1 MGNTSRGFRDLDY
14 TRALDTLVSVNAT
27 TGETGFVTGEGTDLK
42 GFKFPNVVDT
52 TATDLNAEN
61 VKTKDT
67 ASYGE
72 HAGALKL
79 QADDQTNPTNN
90 YKFDLIDYTSG
101 NVEIT
106 EEKNVEGYV
115 SVRTDSIHAYE
126 AEDSTRYYGK
136 DANVKFA
143 LTGDYNVIYSCD
155 ENGQNANN
163 ISESGLSLIG
173 ETKDID
179 RYFYLTNEVNGA
191 TIAKTQVFRLHF
203 LYDETAP
210 NCKQIAFG
218 NQGGVVSNLEQAI
231 TFGIYKNHT
240 IEATVTLSD
249 DGSGV
254 NGMAY
259 FVAKFPCAPR
269 VLHHE

>member
-1 MGNTSRGFRDLDY
+1 MYFKPETLNNNVEFVSASATDIATFTNNYKIQDKRPSIEKELTIQKRVLELSVGNTSRGFRDLDY

-115 SVRTDSIHAYE
+115 SV
-126 AEDSTRYYGK
+126 
-136 DANVKFA
+136 
-143 LTGDYNVIYSCD
+143 
-155 ENGQNANN
+155 
-163 ISESGLSLIG
+163 
-173 ETKDID
+173 
-179 RYFYLTNEVNGA
+179 
-191 TIAKTQVFRLHF
+191 
-203 LYDETAP
+203 
-210 NCKQIAFG
+210 
-218 NQGGVVSNLEQAI
+218 
-231 TFGIYKNHT
+231 
-240 IEATVTLSD
+240 
-249 DGSGV
+249 
-254 NGMAY
+254 
-259 FVAKFPCAPR
+259 
-269 VLHHE
+269 

>member
-1 MGNTSRGFRDLDY
+1 M
-14 TRALDTLVSVNAT
+14 
-27 TGETGFVTGEGTDLK
+27 
-42 GFKFPNVVDT
+42 
-52 TATDLNAEN
+52 
-61 VKTKDT
+61 KTKDT

-179 RYFYLTNEVNGA
+179 RYFYLTNEVN
-191 TIAKTQVFRLHF
+191 
-203 LYDETAP
+203 LY
-210 NCKQIAFG
+210 
-218 NQGGVVSNLEQAI
+218 
-231 TFGIYKNHT
+231 
-240 IEATVTLSD
+240 
-249 DGSGV
+249 
-254 NGMAY
+254 
-259 FVAKFPCAPR
+259 
-269 VLHHE
+269 

>member
-1 MGNTSRGFRDLDY
+1 M
-14 TRALDTLVSVNAT
+14 NAT

-90 YKFDLIDYTSG
+90 YKFDLID
-101 NVEIT
+101 
-106 EEKNVEGYV
+106 

-179 RYFYLTNEVNGA
+179 RYFYLTNEVNHRENTGVQ
-191 TIAKTQVFRLHF
+191 TPF
-203 LYDETAP
+203 L
-210 NCKQIAFG
+210 I
-218 NQGGVVSNLEQAI
+218 
-231 TFGIYKNHT
+231 
-240 IEATVTLSD
+240 
-249 DGSGV
+249 
-254 NGMAY
+254 
-259 FVAKFPCAPR
+259 
-269 VLHHE
+269 